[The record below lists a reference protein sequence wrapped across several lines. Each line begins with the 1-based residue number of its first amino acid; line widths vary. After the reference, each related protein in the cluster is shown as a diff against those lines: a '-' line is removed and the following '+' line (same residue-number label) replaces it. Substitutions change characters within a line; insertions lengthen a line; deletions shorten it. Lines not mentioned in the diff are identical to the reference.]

1 MLRGSHYKDA
11 VNICMKQEWG
21 LFFTGSPVFVCCRA
35 VLSHEYK
42 DRLSGRSLYVYLVSV
57 QKR

>member
-1 MLRGSHYKDA
+1 
-11 VNICMKQEWG
+11 MKQEWG